1 MVINSIEMLCKI
13 NPVLRSLVRL
23 SGNNSWKITKLNH
36 VAIAVPDLEK
46 AASFYRDILRVEVS
60 EPKPIKEH
68 GVTTVFVRLDNL
80 NIELIQPLGDNSP
93 ISKFIESNKNGGLHH
108 LCIEVDNI
116 YNCLKHLKDRN
127 IRTLSAEPKIGA
139 SGVPVLFLHPKDT
152 CSVLHEL
159 EHVPENH
166 DSH

>member
-1 MVINSIEMLCKI
+1 MVINSIEM
-13 NPVLRSLVRL
+13 
-23 SGNNSWKITKLNH
+23 NSWKITKLNH

-60 EPKPIKEH
+60 EPKVNYHSLNTLGVVVSLPIKEH

-108 LCIEVDNI
+108 LCIEVSVDNI

>member
-108 LCIEVDNI
+108 LCIECSIVLLQCGVYSRDNI
-116 YNCLKHLKDRN
+116 L
-127 IRTLSAEPKIGA
+127 
-139 SGVPVLFLHPKDT
+139 VL
-152 CSVLHEL
+152 
-159 EHVPENH
+159 N
-166 DSH
+166 

>member
-1 MVINSIEMLCKI
+1 MMVINSIEMLCKI
-13 NPVLRSLVRL
+13 NPVVRSLVRL

-68 GVTTVFVRLDNL
+68 GVTTVFVQLDNV
-80 NIELIQPLGDNSP
+80 N
-93 ISKFIESNKNGGLHH
+93 
-108 LCIEVDNI
+108 IEVDNI
-116 YNCLKHLKDRN
+116 YNCLKHLKDKN

-139 SGVPVLFLHPKDT
+139 SGAPVLFLHPKDT

-159 EHVPENH
+159 EHVPQNH